1 MIAIFPRFGGGMV
14 AMTEVD
20 ELMLVALG
28 EGWWW
33 EGWGRICAGFFL
45 SYLFQENKKIKKT

>member
-1 MIAIFPRFGGGMV
+1 MV

-20 ELMLVALG
+20 DVDELMSTALG

-33 EGWGRICAGFFL
+33 EGWGQICAGFFL
-45 SYLFQENKKIKKT
+45 SYLF